1 MATGFKQIGLI
12 IEEYKKDDD
21 SPFAEDTKGHG
32 KQRRI
37 SREWQDFAYRLALEL
52 DDLAHKSLYMRMC
65 KNYPRGIL
73 DEARSFVSDSN
84 AKSKAKLFMWK
95 VKELKG
101 KMKE

>member
-1 MATGFKQIGLI
+1 MAGFRQVGLLLDN
-12 IEEYKKDDD
+12 YKVDD
-21 SPFAEDTKGHG
+21 T

-37 SREWQDFAYRLALEL
+37 SREWQDYAYRMALEL
-52 DDLAHKSLYMRMC
+52 DDKEHTSLYMRMC
-65 KNYPRGIL
+65 KNTQRSVL
-73 DEARSFVSDSN
+73 EEALTFVRDSK

>member
-1 MATGFKQIGLI
+1 MATGFKQVGLALDD
-12 IEEYKKDDD
+12 YKIDD
-21 SPFAEDTKGHG
+21 T

>member
-1 MATGFKQIGLI
+1 MATGFKQVGLLLDN
-12 IEEYKKDDD
+12 YKVDD
-21 SPFAEDTKGHG
+21 T

-101 KMKE
+101 KMKG